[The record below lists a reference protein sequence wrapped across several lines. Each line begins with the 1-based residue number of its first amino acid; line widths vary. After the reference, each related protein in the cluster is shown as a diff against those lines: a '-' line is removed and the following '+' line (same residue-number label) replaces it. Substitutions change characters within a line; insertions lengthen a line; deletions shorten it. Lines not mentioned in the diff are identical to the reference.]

1 MEILSDLYLTNP
13 DTDEINLQGANLRS
27 LDVELPL
34 LKQFRELRHL
44 NVSHNQLTELPVEL
58 AELSRLVAL
67 DVSSNLLGSLHRV
80 LPVLQQLPSL
90 KSLGITLADPGTEEP
105 LILAALPKLR
115 ILNAMPLLASSLSSS
130 ADVRRQSTTPTLQFT
145 TPEDSPLP
153 TDHVQNVASILHV
166 LKGIGI
172 AVPPGSEEDQRVS
185 RMFEQQVALVG
196 MSLKHD
202 IQQIPPEVHCP
213 DLHTTAAVLLAKF
226 KIVAACS
233 SYATQKAGEC
243 APELGLACQTLS
255 LLQQDIV
262 SALFALT
269 RQLLIA
275 PPAPSPH
282 PPSSSPSTQPAM
294 DSTQIKQLLEVAEG
308 LEADVQ
314 RGAAALANE
323 QRNSARLEAEI
334 RKVRKDLAAAK
345 AAAVASTPQ
354 APSGSPLKDG
364 SCRPPHSTL
373 RGGASSLTKAA
384 TSGGRAK
391 PMGNISN
398 SLPLPPTPNPPSVSG
413 PSSTAVKNLS
423 LKQLKDLIEAIYAS
437 KRKYDQMNADAN
449 TPKETMEQ
457 HMYTY
462 LNQRFGLHALIVEY
476 ASAIM
481 KGCARYGTLDC
492 DVATFLHLVRNEV
505 DEGYLRLKQKLE
517 DTVVAL
523 LRAFLR
529 GLHPRK
535 SEGTIT
541 QLVHAKLTSAT
552 TLTRDEWQSIVTYMY
567 DTHDTT
573 TILQLIESRSKH
585 TRDMGLD
592 FQVFRKILLN
602 YQLHGRLKLLAEFC
616 RQFEGVDVDR
626 VGILK
631 RRDFIDLMLNLTP
644 YKCITFTRPKTRLPS
659 SSSKWTP
666 MNTTALRLQTRWK
679 RCSRTSARCIKRVW
693 QVALARGVGRTA
705 NPLRRPLR

>member
-90 KSLGITLADPGTEEP
+90 KSLGITLADPSTEEP

-130 ADVRRQSTTPTLQFT
+130 AD
-145 TPEDSPLP
+145 
-153 TDHVQNVASILHV
+153 DHVQNVASILHV

-185 RMFEQQVALVG
+185 
-196 MSLKHD
+196 
-202 IQQIPPEVHCP
+202 QIPPEVHCP

-345 AAAVASTPQ
+345 AAA
-354 APSGSPLKDG
+354 
-364 SCRPPHSTL
+364 
-373 RGGASSLTKAA
+373 
-384 TSGGRAK
+384 
-391 PMGNISN
+391 
-398 SLPLPPTPNPPSVSG
+398 
-413 PSSTAVKNLS
+413 
-423 LKQLKDLIEAIYAS
+423 DLIEAIYAS

-481 KGCARYGTLDC
+481 KGCARYGTVDC

-567 DTHDTT
+567 DTQDTQDEIAVVIQQVDPHEHD
-573 TILQLIESRSKH
+573 
-585 TRDMGLD
+585 
-592 FQVFRKILLN
+592 
-602 YQLHGRLKLLAEFC
+602 
-616 RQFEGVDVDR
+616 
-626 VGILK
+626 
-631 RRDFIDLMLNLTP
+631 
-644 YKCITFTRPKTRLPS
+644 CITFTDAVEALFKDIRTLHQKGLAS
-659 SSSKWTP
+659 STGSGGRAHGQP
-666 MNTTALRLQTRWK
+666 PPPPPPLAL
-679 RCSRTSARCIKRVW
+679 SFDH
-693 QVALARGVGRTA
+693 
-705 NPLRRPLR
+705 

>member
-90 KSLGITLADPGTEEP
+90 KSLGITLADPSTEEP

-130 ADVRRQSTTPTLQFT
+130 AD
-145 TPEDSPLP
+145 
-153 TDHVQNVASILHV
+153 DHVQNVASILHV

-185 RMFEQQVALVG
+185 
-196 MSLKHD
+196 
-202 IQQIPPEVHCP
+202 QIPPEVHCP

-334 RKVRKDLAAAK
+334 RKVRKDLAATK
-345 AAAVASTPQ
+345 AAA
-354 APSGSPLKDG
+354 
-364 SCRPPHSTL
+364 
-373 RGGASSLTKAA
+373 
-384 TSGGRAK
+384 
-391 PMGNISN
+391 
-398 SLPLPPTPNPPSVSG
+398 
-413 PSSTAVKNLS
+413 
-423 LKQLKDLIEAIYAS
+423 DLIEAIYAS

-462 LNQRFGLHALIVEY
+462 LNQRFGLH
-476 ASAIM
+476 
-481 KGCARYGTLDC
+481 
-492 DVATFLHLVRNEV
+492 
-505 DEGYLRLKQKLE
+505 
-517 DTVVAL
+517 
-523 LRAFLR
+523 
-529 GLHPRK
+529 
-535 SEGTIT
+535 
-541 QLVHAKLTSAT
+541 
-552 TLTRDEWQSIVTYMY
+552 
-567 DTHDTT
+567 
-573 TILQLIESRSKH
+573 
-585 TRDMGLD
+585 
-592 FQVFRKILLN
+592 
-602 YQLHGRLKLLAEFC
+602 
-616 RQFEGVDVDR
+616 
-626 VGILK
+626 
-631 RRDFIDLMLNLTP
+631 
-644 YKCITFTRPKTRLPS
+644 
-659 SSSKWTP
+659 
-666 MNTTALRLQTRWK
+666 
-679 RCSRTSARCIKRVW
+679 
-693 QVALARGVGRTA
+693 
-705 NPLRRPLR
+705 

>member
-130 ADVRRQSTTPTLQFT
+130 AD
-145 TPEDSPLP
+145 
-153 TDHVQNVASILHV
+153 DHVQNVASILHV

-185 RMFEQQVALVG
+185 
-196 MSLKHD
+196 
-202 IQQIPPEVHCP
+202 QIPPEVHCP

-345 AAAVASTPQ
+345 AAA
-354 APSGSPLKDG
+354 
-364 SCRPPHSTL
+364 
-373 RGGASSLTKAA
+373 
-384 TSGGRAK
+384 
-391 PMGNISN
+391 
-398 SLPLPPTPNPPSVSG
+398 
-413 PSSTAVKNLS
+413 
-423 LKQLKDLIEAIYAS
+423 DLIEAIYAS

-567 DTHDTT
+567 DTHDTQDE
-573 TILQLIESRSKH
+573 IALVIQ
-585 TRDMGLD
+585 
-592 FQVFRKILLN
+592 QVDP
-602 YQLHGRLKLLAEFC
+602 HEH
-616 RQFEGVDVDR
+616 D
-626 VGILK
+626 
-631 RRDFIDLMLNLTP
+631 
-644 YKCITFTRPKTRLPS
+644 CITFTDDIRTLHQKGLAS
-659 SSSKWTP
+659 SAGSGGRAHGQP
-666 MNTTALRLQTRWK
+666 PPPPPPLAL
-679 RCSRTSARCIKRVW
+679 SFDH
-693 QVALARGVGRTA
+693 
-705 NPLRRPLR
+705 